1 MTRLEL
7 LTIVVGRAR
16 GNGFEFRRWYTS
28 RLGIPWISAE
38 ASLKLLDQQRRY
50 YALLFSHEFANAFW
64 KAGEEITFSV
74 PSQSFQRP
82 MPDGSIKTV
91 HRQGFM
97 RRSAR
102 RDAWKYH
109 LREMALAE
117 PVRGGFDTVAWI
129 GPFAFLLLGIIL
141 ILLLLRLWKKRH
153 DRLAPVVEPATPD
166 ADALRNRI
174 RDETNYGE

>member
-1 MTRLEL
+1 MYKRALQLVLIVFVAFTMLGASDPAAHFTHVGHELMCTCGCSEILLECNH
-7 LTIVVGRAR
+7 VGCPNSTGEIADLHTQLDA
-16 GNGFEFRRWYTS
+16 GAS
-28 RLGIPWISAE
+28 DSAVF
-38 ASLKLLDQQRRY
+38 K
-50 YALLFSHEFANAFW
+50 FF
-64 KAGEEITFSV
+64 
-74 PSQSFQRP
+74 
-82 MPDGSIKTV
+82 TV
-91 HRQGFM
+91 
-97 RRSAR
+97 
-102 RDAWKYH
+102 KYGPI
-109 LREMALAE
+109 ALAE